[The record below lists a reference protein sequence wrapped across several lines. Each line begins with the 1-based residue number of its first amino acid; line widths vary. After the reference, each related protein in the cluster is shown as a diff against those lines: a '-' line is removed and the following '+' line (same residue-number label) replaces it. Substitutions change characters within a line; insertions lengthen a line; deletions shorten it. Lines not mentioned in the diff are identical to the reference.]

1 MVESWLPL
9 KLRFQPTRSEPQ
21 PKPEQMQMRP
31 SVNTQMQA
39 LSNLMILLSGHSE
52 NSSSDAANNASHGG
66 LPLIETA
73 PQQQGH
79 LLD

>member
-1 MVESWLPL
+1 
-9 KLRFQPTRSEPQ
+9 
-21 PKPEQMQMRP
+21 MQMRP